1 MAAESE
7 EVIYARRS
15 SLQEQFIGMHSFRDW
30 HLSQFLKV
38 EDPLLYFDIIQAQ
51 LRAAGAFLCFNHP

>member
-7 EVIYARRS
+7 EVIYTRRS

-38 EDPLLYFDIIQAQ
+38 EDPPLLYFDITQAQ
-51 LRAAGAFLCFNHP
+51 LRAAAFLCFNHP

>member
-1 MAAESE
+1 MAAEVE

-38 EDPLLYFDIIQAQ
+38 EDPLLLYFDIIQAQ
-51 LRAAGAFLCFNHP
+51 LRAGAFLCFNHP